1 MPDTAIPGPLSQMF
15 TLEQV
20 AWVLQKPARTVRL
33 MIRRRE
39 IGSNKMGGDL
49 RCLPQDLWAYIQK
62 TRQVAIPIGVSEPA
76 AEDLDWGR
84 IERLIAVAV
93 QTRARGEFNAET
105 RRTQR
110 NAEEVAA

>member
-1 MPDTAIPGPLSQMF
+1 MPDTAIHSPLSQML

-33 MIRRRE
+33 MTRRRE

-49 RCLPQDLWAYIQK
+49 RYLLQDVWAYIGK
-62 TRQVAIPIGVSEPA
+62 TRQVAMPSRMGELANADP
-76 AEDLDWGR
+76 DWTR

-93 QTRARGEFNAET
+93 QTRAGGEFNDQAHT
-105 RRTQR
+105 
-110 NAEEVAA
+110 